1 MSRIDDDCLPI
12 KKMRR
17 VRDDDEPPP
26 KRKRRF
32 PVWGWLL
39 IGVGGIVLTCG
50 GGALAVAT
58 TMNRLVAKDD
68 RAKAA
73 KQTDPKT
80 KVWNATEL
88 SKTTLGMSTAQ
99 VKALLGTPDSTH
111 GDPDVVS
118 EESSFYYKNRVLD
131 PHLGK
136 AQGVYINFEEKK
148 VSGISI

>member
-1 MSRIDDDCLPI
+1 MLTMPNMTPRSFAMSRIDDDCLPI

-58 TMNRLVAKDD
+58 TMNRSENEGVERDGVVENNPGHEH
-68 RAKAA
+68 RA
-73 KQTDPKT
+73 
-80 KVWNATEL
+80 
-88 SKTTLGMSTAQ
+88 SKSLARN
-99 VKALLGTPDSTH
+99 P
-111 GDPDVVS
+111 
-118 EESSFYYKNRVLD
+118 R
-131 PHLGK
+131 
-136 AQGVYINFEEKK
+136 
-148 VSGISI
+148 